1 MADSPSEHGVI
12 ETRKSRFIRI
22 YGSFMVAKLT
32 NMYNY
37 NAVTFIGLMVIGT
50 LVKLVGSKRL
60 ATWQDRPDLCTTAEL
75 CQYTVPR
82 YVMICVHG
90 NF

>member
-1 MADSPSEHGVI
+1 
-12 ETRKSRFIRI
+12 
-22 YGSFMVAKLT
+22 MVAKLT

-50 LVKLVGSKRL
+50 LVKLVVS
-60 ATWQDRPDLCTTAEL
+60 DLQLGKIAPIFAPR
-75 CQYTVPR
+75 QNSANIPR